1 MQIRGQPDKT
11 ARRAGC
17 TMEPLAPHP
26 TDMKPSLPQL
36 MSLNGGFVDTA
47 GFLAL
52 HGLFTAHVTGN
63 FVTIGAALVHGT
75 TGTVTKLLALP
86 VFCVVVVLVRWL
98 SYGLPGFG
106 LPVLRTMLVLKA
118 VLLLAGGIFAIGFG
132 PFPDGDSAIAMLTG
146 LVLVSA
152 MAIQNAVHR
161 IHLGS
166 APPTTL
172 MTGTTTQV
180 MVDLADLLRGGQA
193 PEEAAATRARMRR
206 MAAAV
211 AWFAAGCAAAALIYA
226 RWDMWCFAVPPVL
239 AALAVLLQD
248 STHEGEA
255 VAPHPAAPAAPAP
268 ARQS

>member
-1 MQIRGQPDKT
+1 
-11 ARRAGC
+11 
-17 TMEPLAPHP
+17 
-26 TDMKPSLPQL
+26 MKPTLPQL

-63 FVTIGAALVHGT
+63 FVTIGAALVHGSS
-75 TGTVTKLLALP
+75 GALTKLLALP
-86 VFCVVVVLVRWL
+86 VFCVVVVLARLL
-98 SYGLPGFG
+98 SYGLPGMG
-106 LPVLRTMLVLKA
+106 LPVMRTMLVIKT
-118 VLLLAGGIFAIGFG
+118 VLLLVGGALAIHFG
-132 PFPDGDSAIAMLTG
+132 PFADGDSAMAMLAG

-161 IHLGS
+161 LHLGS

-193 PEEAAATRARMRR
+193 PDEAAATRARMRR

-239 AALAVLLQD
+239 AACGVLLQR
-248 STHEGEA
+248 STREGD
-255 VAPHPAAPAAPAP
+255 PAAPAKPAP
-268 ARQS
+268 TVSAAPHL